1 MEDNDTICLKENK
14 NYSQY
19 KDDYTS
25 TQLHKDDAYQMS
37 TYYSNPRVHYGVLVI
52 FDAFET

>member
-37 TYYSNPRVHYGVLVI
+37 TYYFITLNV
-52 FDAFET
+52 

>member
-37 TYYSNPRVHYGVLVI
+37 TYYHFKCLTVILLRVI
-52 FDAFET
+52 A